1 MILDTRKTRSRSRS
15 PNYACHSS
23 CPLASNLLPG
33 ASWILFIVHG
43 SNWRAGA
50 SRATGTIFHPWTGEA
65 TYRMFYVFLN
75 IRRLQLAGLRVV
87 RGRLA
92 LHGYSCWQLYLLRAS
107 ARSDLVA
114 RISIISRRCHTVMF
128 YVILNTRKSNFAMRV
143 NNTRARTFHAAAARS
158 Q

>member
-50 SRATGTIFHPWTGEA
+50 SRATGTPWTGEA

-92 LHGYSCWQLYLLRAS
+92 LLAALLVAS
-107 ARSDLVA
+107 ERSD

>member
-1 MILDTRKTRSRSRS
+1 
-15 PNYACHSS
+15 
-23 CPLASNLLPG
+23 
-33 ASWILFIVHG
+33 
-43 SNWRAGA
+43 
-50 SRATGTIFHPWTGEA
+50 
-65 TYRMFYVFLN
+65 MFYVFLN

-92 LHGYSCWQLYLLRAS
+92 LLAALLVAS
-107 ARSDLVA
+107 ERSDLFS